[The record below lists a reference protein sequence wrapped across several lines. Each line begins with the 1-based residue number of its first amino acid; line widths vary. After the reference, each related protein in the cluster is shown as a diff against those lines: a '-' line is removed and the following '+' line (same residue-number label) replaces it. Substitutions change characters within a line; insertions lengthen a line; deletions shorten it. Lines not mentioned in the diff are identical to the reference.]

1 VPLRRSQPEEST
13 SRCGVFPRSR
23 PPALTVGLPR
33 SSHLGSRSDGPPYL
47 VAGFQSR
54 SVPPAPFLTTLA
66 ASASS
71 GPVECFIH
79 SRPWGSAPCSPMP
92 GSGRQ
97 TRRPVFP
104 GLVRVMRTKGACHT
118 NSGGECSLSRVPV
131 DSAPDSCRNSHPNC
145 EVTAPPPEGGGPVPA
160 PSHVPAPSPYPDHRS
175 GHSSGCRSRY
185 LHDRSRGLPGHRDGE
200 PSRPF
205 GPFPCGGCLSCS
217 CQPRPGFPV
226 HCRPRRATNPC
237 GRPPEGDRRSE
248 PACATDLGRL
258 STTRPL
264 ATCQLHSDFS
274 LPLPREWSRVTGVAG
289 DEDSKSICGR
299 KQLANHGTP

>member
-1 VPLRRSQPEEST
+1 MVKTMQG
-13 SRCGVFPRSR
+13 RC
-23 PPALTVGLPR
+23 VGTKLI
-33 SSHLGSRSDGPPYL
+33 SRSPTAMLWSTGI
-47 VAGFQSR
+47 R
-54 SVPPAPFLTTLA
+54 S
-66 ASASS
+66 
-71 GPVECFIH
+71 
-79 SRPWGSAPCSPMP
+79 
-92 GSGRQ
+92 
-97 TRRPVFP
+97 
-104 GLVRVMRTKGACHT
+104 
-118 NSGGECSLSRVPV
+118 
-131 DSAPDSCRNSHPNC
+131 
-145 EVTAPPPEGGGPVPA
+145 
-160 PSHVPAPSPYPDHRS
+160 APSPYPDHRS

-217 CQPRPGFPV
+217 CQPCPGFPV

-289 DEDSKSICGR
+289 DEDSKSICERASNSLSPRCSFRSILDRGR
-299 KQLANHGTP
+299 WMFGLRVAPSGPLRCCHRPVSRRCVPFPLPPGPPRYCADLRCLTTRRSHSLGFAAPPTSLASRPGPWRLSPGRRSC